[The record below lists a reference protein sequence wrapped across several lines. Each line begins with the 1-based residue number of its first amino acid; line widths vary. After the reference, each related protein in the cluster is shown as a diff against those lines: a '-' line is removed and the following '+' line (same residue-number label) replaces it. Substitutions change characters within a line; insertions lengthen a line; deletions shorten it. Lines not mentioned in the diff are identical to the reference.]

1 MNNRIAPVQD
11 SDSGPENQSPRAI
24 SSTSQSG
31 SNSIIA
37 GGVGIFSS
45 GFAFG
50 ITVLSL
56 NFDIKFN
63 QFKNQTS
70 FAENLGDD
78 EKYGFALAI
87 SALTFLTSFLLAR
100 SYLKKFDRENN
111 NQSDGTQVDAQLV
124 FSHGNRRASFERR
137 DSASSI
143 AELDIG
149 GVDPRTSFE
158 RRDSSTSSIS
168 KNSR

>member
-11 SDSGPENQSPRAI
+11 SDSGLENQSPRTI
-24 SSTSQSG
+24 SSNSQSD

-45 GFAFG
+45 GLAFG

-56 NFDIKFN
+56 NFDIKFS

-87 SALTFLTSFLLAR
+87 SASTFLTSFLIAR
-100 SYLKKFDRENN
+100 NYLKKFDRENN
-111 NQSDGTQVDAQLV
+111 DQNNGTQVSAQLG
-124 FSHGNRRASFERR
+124 F
-137 DSASSI
+137 
-143 AELDIG
+143 
-149 GVDPRTSFE
+149 GVGHPRTSPRPE
-158 RRDSSTSSIS
+158 GINPGSSPD
-168 KNSR
+168 NSR

>member
-11 SDSGPENQSPRAI
+11 SDLGPENQSPRAI
-24 SSTSQSG
+24 SSTSQSD

-100 SYLKKFDRENN
+100 NYLKKFDRENN
-111 NQSDGTQVDAQLV
+111 NQGGDGTRVDAELG
-124 FSHGNRRASFERR
+124 FDFGNSRTNTRSSPRSSPSLERIN
-137 DSASSI
+137 SASSP
-143 AELDIG
+143 D
-149 GVDPRTSFE
+149 
-158 RRDSSTSSIS
+158 
-168 KNSR
+168 NSR

>member
-1 MNNRIAPVQD
+1 VNNRIAPVQD
-11 SDSGPENQSPRAI
+11 SDLGPENQSPRAI
-24 SSTSQSG
+24 SSNSQSD

-45 GFAFG
+45 GLAYG

-56 NFDIKFN
+56 NFDIKFS

-87 SALTFLTSFLLAR
+87 SALTF
-100 SYLKKFDRENN
+100 
-111 NQSDGTQVDAQLV
+111 
-124 FSHGNRRASFERR
+124 
-137 DSASSI
+137 
-143 AELDIG
+143 
-149 GVDPRTSFE
+149 
-158 RRDSSTSSIS
+158 
-168 KNSR
+168 

>member
-11 SDSGPENQSPRAI
+11 SDLGHENQSPGAI
-24 SSTSQSG
+24 SSTSQSD

-45 GFAFG
+45 GLAFG

-56 NFDIKFN
+56 NFDIKFS

-87 SALTFLTSFLLAR
+87 SASTFLTSFLLAR
-100 SYLKKFDRENN
+100 NYLKKIDRENN
-111 NQSDGTQVDAQLV
+111 NQGGDGARVSAELGFD
-124 FSHGNRRASFERR
+124 FGNSRTNPRSSPSLERIN
-137 DSASSI
+137 SASSP
-143 AELDIG
+143 D
-149 GVDPRTSFE
+149 
-158 RRDSSTSSIS
+158 
-168 KNSR
+168 NSR

>member
-11 SDSGPENQSPRAI
+11 SDLGPENQSPRAI
-24 SSTSQSG
+24 SSNSQSD

-56 NFDIKFN
+56 NFDIKFS

-87 SALTFLTSFLLAR
+87 SALTFLTSFLLAIN
-100 SYLKKFDRENN
+100 YLKKIDRENN
-111 NQSDGTQVDAQLV
+111 NQGGDGARVSAELG
-124 FSHGNRRASFERR
+124 FGGGHPNASPRSSSRPEGINRR
-137 DSASSI
+137 SSP
-143 AELDIG
+143 D
-149 GVDPRTSFE
+149 
-158 RRDSSTSSIS
+158 
-168 KNSR
+168 NSR

>member
-11 SDSGPENQSPRAI
+11 SDLGPENQSPRAI
-24 SSTSQSG
+24 SSTSQSD

-100 SYLKKFDRENN
+100 NYLKKFDRENN
-111 NQSDGTQVDAQLV
+111 NQGGDGTHVSAQLV
-124 FSHGNRRASFERR
+124 FGGGHPRTSPRSSPSLERIN
-137 DSASSI
+137 SASSP
-143 AELDIG
+143 D
-149 GVDPRTSFE
+149 
-158 RRDSSTSSIS
+158 
-168 KNSR
+168 NSR